1 MALVGGRGRVICFS
15 PHPFQFL
22 CITTSPSMQVSLL
35 IVPLIHSL
43 IYSFRKEM
51 SNSTYNVSSSHGAR
65 YQGQLYIKIGLIS
78 TLIKQTKETAV
89 N

>member
-1 MALVGGRGRVICFS
+1 
-15 PHPFQFL
+15 
-22 CITTSPSMQVSLL
+22 
-35 IVPLIHSL
+35 
-43 IYSFRKEM
+43 M

-89 N
+89 NWKHVNSTVLFSTYVDIYSVLNNNNVL